1 MRLLQPHGKDGKK
14 GQLMSYPI
22 RPEQDILYIPT
33 KENPMPELNNQS
45 ITIPLS
51 SSLDLEALLE
61 LAQRLTEELEHQIF
75 EAGGDCAIEED
86 DVSVEYK

>member
-1 MRLLQPHGKDGKK
+1 
-14 GQLMSYPI
+14 
-22 RPEQDILYIPT
+22 
-33 KENPMPELNNQS
+33 MPELNNQS

-61 LAQRLTEELEHQIF
+61 LAQRLAEELEHQIF
-75 EAGGDCAIEED
+75 EGGGDCAIDED

>member
-1 MRLLQPHGKDGKK
+1 
-14 GQLMSYPI
+14 
-22 RPEQDILYIPT
+22 
-33 KENPMPELNNQS
+33 MPELNSQS

-61 LAQRLTEELEHQIF
+61 LAQRLAEELEHQIF
-75 EAGGDCAIEED
+75 EAGGDCAIEEE